1 LFAVCLGVMI
11 ILAGTGTGFAADQL
25 VIATEGAY
33 PPFNYID
40 PDGNI
45 KGFDVEIADA
55 LCKQMGMDYKL
66 VVQEW
71 DGMIPGLLAKKYDV
85 IVASMSITEKR
96 KKAVNFTGHYYRVP
110 ARFVARKGAGIDI
123 SKTGLKGKKV
133 GVQRASTYANYLDG
147 VYKDIVEVAYYDKV
161 ENHNLDLLSSR
172 LDVVLAQA
180 IFMSKWLELPEAKD
194 YEFIGEP
201 VWDREYIGEGAGIA
215 VRKQDEQ
222 LQKKLND
229 ALNAIVANGTH
240 KRIADKYFA
249 FDVYGYE

>member
-1 LFAVCLGVMI
+1 MKKLFALCLGIVIM
-11 ILAGTGTGFAADQL
+11 LTVSGTGFAADQL

-55 LCKQMGMDYKL
+55 LCKQMGMAYKL

-110 ARFVARKGAGIDI
+110 ARFVARKGAGFDV
-123 SKTGLKGKKV
+123 SKIGLKGKKI
-133 GVQRASTYANYLDG
+133 GVQRASTYANYLNG
-147 VYKDIVEVAYYDKV
+147 YTRI
-161 ENHNLDLLSSR
+161 SSR
-172 LDVVLAQA
+172 LPTTTRLKITIWICCPAVWMLFWPRRFLWASGWNCRKHRVLNLSA
-180 IFMSKWLELPEAKD
+180 SRCG
-194 YEFIGEP
+194 IGN
-201 VWDREYIGEGAGIA
+201 I
-215 VRKQDEQ
+215 
-222 LQKKLND
+222 
-229 ALNAIVANGTH
+229 
-240 KRIADKYFA
+240 
-249 FDVYGYE
+249 